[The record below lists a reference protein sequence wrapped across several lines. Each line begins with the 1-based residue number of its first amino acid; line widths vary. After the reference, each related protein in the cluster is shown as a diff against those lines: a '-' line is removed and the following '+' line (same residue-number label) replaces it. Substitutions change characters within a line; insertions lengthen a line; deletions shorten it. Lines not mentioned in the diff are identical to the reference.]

1 MLRSA
6 FLYLFLFVFTSISL
20 LAQPAPITWPTAKDL
35 KAATIT
41 MYWYESKPF
50 IYYGENGKVQGIE
63 LNIMEGFGKYLKDH
77 YEIDLKVNWVES
89 KSFTDTYQ
97 RIATAKV
104 EGTFGASAFSI
115 TEDRKSQLSFSPPY
129 MADITVLV
137 SSKNVPVAKSQ
148 GEFLVKFSKLTAIT
162 IQGTTYEKDLFKLRE
177 DLGIQ
182 FKINYIPSF
191 DNILHTI
198 EKTDNAFGF
207 IDLPV
212 YMMMFNENPSI
223 NVQRQNLF
231 PIKREGYSIIYP
243 LGGSW
248 GAPLDEY
255 FRSDEFANSIKKIV
269 PKYLDRDVY
278 QFIENLSIQPD
289 DPVNL
294 LNKEKEIQYRD
305 LIEKSNKLIAG
316 TRVQNILIVL
326 TAISLTMLVII
337 VIMYKK
343 RNDQKEKIE
352 AQRQSIEKSSIQLQK
367 RNEHLMVIDD
377 EKNNLIKILAHDLRT
392 PINHVQGLAQVLQLE
407 ASALSADQKDI
418 IQKITDAS
426 LRLNKMITNILDI
439 DSLENNR
446 IKIFIESVKISPLL
460 SQVVKSFEKQAAKKN
475 IALSYQSNDEVI
487 EIKGDPLF
495 LTQVFEN
502 LVSNALK
509 FSPSGK
515 SVEVI
520 LERIESRVRIV
531 VQDHGPGLTAE
542 DLQLVFRK
550 FAKLS
555 AKPTASEG
563 STGLGLSI
571 VKKFVELM
579 QGRVWCESQP
589 NESTKFIVEFEGH

>member
-1 MLRSA
+1 MLRS
-6 FLYLFLFVFTSISL
+6 LLLCLFLFVSAGISV
-20 LAQPAPITWPTAKDL
+20 LAQPKPITWPTAKNV

-50 IYYGENGKVQGIE
+50 IYHGENGQVQGIE
-63 LNIMEGFGKYLKDH
+63 YDIMEGFGKYLRDQ
-77 YEIDLKVNWVES
+77 YGIDLKVNWVES

-97 RIATAKV
+97 KIATTKL

-129 MADITVLV
+129 MTDITVLI

-148 GEFLVKFSKLTAIT
+148 EEFVTAFSKLTAIT
-162 IQGTTYEKDLFKLRE
+162 IQGTTYEKDLFKLRK
-177 DLGIQ
+177 DLGIS
-182 FKINYIPSF
+182 FKINYIPSM
-191 DNILHTI
+191 DNILRTI

-212 YMMMFNENPSI
+212 YMMMFSENPSI

-248 GAPLDEY
+248 GTPLEEY
-255 FRSDEFANSIKKIV
+255 FRSDDFINGIKKII
-269 PKYLDRDVY
+269 PKYLDREVY
-278 QFIENLSIQPD
+278 QVIENLSIQPD
-289 DPVNL
+289 DPVDL

-305 LIEKSNKLIAG
+305 LIEKSNLLVIG
-316 TRVQNILIVL
+316 TRVQNILIAL
-326 TAISLTMLVII
+326 TAISFTMLVII
-337 VIMYKK
+337 VIMYRK
-343 RNDQKEKIE
+343 RNAQKEKIE

-367 RNEHLMVIDD
+367 RNEHLMILDE

-407 ASALSADQKDI
+407 ANALSADQKDI
-418 IQKITDAS
+418 VQKITDAS

-446 IKIFIESVKISPLL
+446 IKIFIEPVKISLL
-460 SQVVKSFEKQAAKKN
+460 LGQVAKSFEKQAAKKN
-475 IALSYQSNDEVI
+475 IVLSYQSNDEAM

-502 LVSNALK
+502 LLSNALK
-509 FSPSGK
+509 FSPPGK

-520 LERIESRVRIV
+520 VERIESRARIV

-579 QGRVWCESQP
+579 QGKVWCESQP
-589 NESTKFIVEFEGH
+589 NVLTKFIVEFEAH